1 MPRRHA
7 SLEAQQ
13 QAQAEGLTLLVS
25 DNTTGYLGVNH
36 QPGRPKPYQAQL
48 KRRGKMLHLGSF
60 VTAGEAALCV
70 ARSPEGQAAAAQA
83 AAAPVPLTS
92 EEARQQAQAEGL
104 TLRVSA
110 NKAGYVFGVSRAY
123 YQYDHPKPYQARVYN
138 GGSFATAE
146 EAALCV
152 ARWRRKQG
160 QEDRE
165 EEQEKEQEESFHF
178 AGSKSFI

>member
-1 MPRRHA
+1 M
-7 SLEAQQ
+7 
-13 QAQAEGLTLLVS
+13 S

-36 QPGRPKPYQAQL
+36 QPSRPKPYQAQL

-104 TLRVSA
+104 TLRVSD
-110 NKAGYVFGVSRAY
+110 NKAGYFGVSRSF
-123 YQYDHPKPYQARVYN
+123 YQYDHPKPYQARVYR

-152 ARWRRKQG
+152 ARSRKGEEEQG
-160 QEDRE
+160 QEEKE
-165 EEQEKEQEESFHF
+165 EEQEKEQEESYHF